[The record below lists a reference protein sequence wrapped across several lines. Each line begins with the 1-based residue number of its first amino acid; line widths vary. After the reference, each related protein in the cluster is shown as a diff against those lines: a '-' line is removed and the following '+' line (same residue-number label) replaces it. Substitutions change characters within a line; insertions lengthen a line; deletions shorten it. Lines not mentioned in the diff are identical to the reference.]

1 MRKITRTYECYWSE
15 RQVCSFVGLLMVRG
29 LDRHFWDEGFCR
41 VDNQGYGYDFHYLE
55 TLHIQDPHK
64 LELAS
69 EFNLAIYDPGRYIQ
83 VSGCSNVEVR
93 DDAVL
98 MAPAPAWA
106 IEYRFNYADK
116 SLSLYDSELIQFV
129 YHIQTVRSA
138 TIEVGGVRVVLLR
151 DGDSFKVICKLEG
164 AQEENDLHIVMMEWA
179 HR

>member
-1 MRKITRTYECYWSE
+1 M
-15 RQVCSFVGLLMVRG
+15 
-29 LDRHFWDEGFCR
+29 
-41 VDNQGYGYDFHYLE
+41 
-55 TLHIQDPHK
+55 
-64 LELAS
+64 
-69 EFNLAIYDPGRYIQ
+69 
-83 VSGCSNVEVR
+83 EVR